1 MNNITLALQA
11 LSGMLLVIVILVQTR
26 GKGFARGWGSS
37 ASFTRRGLERVV
49 FKSTFVLAFI
59 FIAVSIVRVAL

>member
-11 LSGMLLVIVILVQTR
+11 VSGLLLVIVILVQTR
-26 GKGFARGWGSS
+26 GQGFARGWGSS
-37 ASFTRRGLERVV
+37 ASFTRRGLEKAV